1 MAMGGKRFN
10 TSREGG
16 EGNDSVRSAIEADGS
31 ALVEAVN
38 VVVQCHDGVP
48 RLRQ

>member
-1 MAMGGKRFN
+1 MAMGGNRSTHHGK
-10 TSREGG
+10 GG

-31 ALVEAVN
+31 ALDEAVN
-38 VVVQCHDGVP
+38 VVVQSHDGVQ